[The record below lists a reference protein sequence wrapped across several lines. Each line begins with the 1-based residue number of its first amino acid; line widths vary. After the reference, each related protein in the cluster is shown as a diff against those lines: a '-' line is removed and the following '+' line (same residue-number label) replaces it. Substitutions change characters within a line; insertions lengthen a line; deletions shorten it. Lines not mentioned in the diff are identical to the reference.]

1 MSSATGL
8 NIAQPV
14 HLSTDGLPERDRVAI
29 WCDAYGRTLFNVE
42 IDPIG
47 DGPFRADVT
56 MRTLADVRI
65 STGSRTE
72 AHYRIKPDLLHKAAD
87 MVGLVMLSAGRAYTS
102 QFGREAMIEAG
113 DGIPILTAEPLTQT
127 VLDNGRHLGVYIP
140 RSIIAPMV
148 RDLDSVLMN
157 PIPANI
163 DALRLLSD
171 YVEAM
176 QRLGTQL
183 PPALQRSVAE
193 HLCDLV
199 ALAFGAKN
207 DVAEIARMR
216 GVRAVRA
223 KQVLAEIESNFTDQG
238 FSAHGVARKLGVS
251 PRYVQDLLHETG
263 LSFTERVI
271 EFRLQ
276 RACQM
281 LAARNGYHLKISDI
295 AYSCGFANASYFNQA
310 FRRRFGASPT
320 QYRGD
325 SGN

>member
-8 NIAQPV
+8 NLGQPV
-14 HLSTDGLPERDRVAI
+14 RFSTDDLPERDRIAI
-29 WCDAYGRTLFNVE
+29 WCETYGRTLFNVE

-56 MRTLADVRI
+56 MRSLAEVRI

-87 MVGLVMLSAGRAYTS
+87 MVGLVMMSAGRAYTS
-102 QFGREAMIEAG
+102 QFGREAMIGAG
-113 DGIPILTAEPLTQT
+113 DGIPILTTEPLTQT

-148 RDLDSVLMN
+148 RDLNSILMN
-157 PIPANI
+157 PLPANS
-163 DALRLLSD
+163 LRLLGD
-171 YVEAM
+171 YVAAV
-176 QRLGTQL
+176 QRLGTEL
-183 PPALQRSVAE
+183 SAALQLSVAE

-199 ALAFGAKN
+199 ALAFGAEN
-207 DVAEIARMR
+207 DVAEIAQMR
-216 GVRAVRA
+216 GARAARA
-223 KQVLAEIESNFTDQG
+223 KQILAEIESNFTDQG
-238 FSAHGVARKLGVS
+238 FSAHSVARKLGVS

-263 LSFTERVI
+263 SSFTERVM
-271 EFRLQ
+271 EARLQ
-276 RACQM
+276 RARRM
-281 LAARNGYHLKISDI
+281 LAARNSLRLKISDI
-295 AYSCGFANASYFNQA
+295 AYSCGFANVSYFNQA

-320 QYRGD
+320 QYRGG

>member
-1 MSSATGL
+1 MSSATGPNL
-8 NIAQPV
+8 GRPV
-14 HLSTDGLPERDRVAI
+14 HFSTDDLPERDRVAI
-29 WCDAYGRTLFNVE
+29 WCETYGRTLFNVE

-65 STGSRTE
+65 STGSRSE
-72 AHYRIKPDLLHKAAD
+72 AHYRLRPDLLHKAAD
-87 MVGLVMLSAGRAYTS
+87 MVGIVMMSTGRAHTS

-113 DGIPILTAEPLTQT
+113 DGIPVLTTEPLAQT
-127 VLDNGRHLGVYIP
+127 VLDNGHHLGVYVP

-157 PIPANI
+157 PISGN
-163 DALRLLSD
+163 ALCLLSD
-171 YVEAM
+171 YVAAV

-183 PPALQRSVAE
+183 APALQRSVAE
-193 HLCDLV
+193 HFCDLV

-207 DVAEIARMR
+207 DVAQIAQMR
-216 GVRAVRA
+216 GARAARA
-223 KQVLAEIESNFTDQG
+223 KQVIMEIEANFINQG
-238 FSAHGVARKLGVS
+238 FSAHSVARKLGVS

-263 LSFTERVI
+263 LSFTERVM
-271 EFRLQ
+271 ESRLQ
-276 RACQM
+276 RARQM
-281 LAARNGYHLKISDI
+281 LLVRNGGHLKISDI
-295 AYSCGFANASYFNQA
+295 AYSCGFANVSYFNQA

-320 QYRGD
+320 QYRGG